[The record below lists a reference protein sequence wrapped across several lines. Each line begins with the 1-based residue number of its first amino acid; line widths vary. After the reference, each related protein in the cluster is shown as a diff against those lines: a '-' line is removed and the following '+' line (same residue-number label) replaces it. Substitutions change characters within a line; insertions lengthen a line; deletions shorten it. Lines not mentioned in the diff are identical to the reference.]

1 MITNK
6 QKWLLGSL
14 ITFSAAVWTPQIME
28 RVGGDTR
35 AQVGVD
41 SGPNEEEMLSIE
53 METTD
58 LAPGTARPVANVP
71 AVRSTEPSGTPVT
84 PLAMGDGQLSA
95 GGSSAIVSEVLRSL
109 RQTEAFSVDSEIED
123 DLAEERVA
131 EIFEEPVAEPPSLM
145 VFLESHPLRGT
156 IVGDTTKMALIGQ
169 HRVHLGDI
177 VPGTGAVLADVKR
190 GRVVIE
196 EGDMSVE
203 LTLKPLETSTALMNA
218 RSQAQGAGT
227 SAGASEADLPDPEAA
242 PEPTPGASAS
252 PSQEPQGSQ
261 GDF

>member
-1 MITNK
+1 MISNK
-6 QKWLLGSL
+6 QKWLLGCL
-14 ITFSAAVWTPQIME
+14 ITFSAAIWTPQIME
-28 RVGGDTR
+28 RVGGDTK
-35 AQVGVD
+35 AQVGVE
-41 SGPNEEEMLSIE
+41 SGPNEAEMLSIE
-53 METTD
+53 MEASEP
-58 LAPGTARPVANVP
+58 APVPSRTVANVQ
-71 AVRSTEPSGTPVT
+71 AVRSVESSGTPAT
-84 PLAMGDGQLSA
+84 PLASGDGQFSA

-109 RQTEAFSVDSEIED
+109 RQTEAFSVNDELSD
-123 DLAEERVA
+123 DVVKEQAV
-131 EIFEEPVAEPPSLM
+131 EIFEEPLIEPPSLM

-177 VPGTGAVLADVKR
+177 VPGTGAVLADVER

-196 EGDMSVE
+196 EGDLSVE

-227 SAGASEADLPDPEAA
+227 SAGALEADIPDPEAGS
-242 PEPTPGASAS
+242 EPAPGASAS